1 MIWVMALL
9 PLLLLMMGQPVFV
22 VLLASAACAL
32 SWFLSIPPVAAHQL
46 LFGSLDTFALLAVP
60 FFIFAGGIMGQG
72 GLSRRLVDWVLAFVG
87 NLRGSLALTSVGT
100 CTVFGAVSGSSPATV
115 AAIGGVLFQPLRDAG
130 YPRGFS
136 GALLASSGAI
146 AAIIPPSIAMILYGY
161 AADQSV
167 SDLFI
172 AGILPGVLLG
182 LALTIYITVRATR
195 WRLKEGRSFTWSTVL
210 RTTIDGLWA
219 LGMPAIVLGGIYG
232 GVFSPTE
239 AAGVACAYAIF
250 VTVGIYRELDW
261 AGLWRVAIQSTLL
274 TAQIMVIVAAAGLFS
289 YILTVQGVPQ
299 ALTSAIGAL
308 ELSPLALLL
317 LLNVVLLMVGCLLDP
332 ASAILV
338 LTPLLLPLIVAAGID
353 PIHFGIVMTVNLS
366 IGMFTPPFGLN
377 LFISQALFEM
387 DLIEL
392 YRGVLPFILISLAVL
407 AVITYVPLLS
417 LALIS

>member
-1 MIWVMALL
+1 MIWVMAAL
-9 PLLLLMMGQPVFV
+9 PLLLLVMGQPVFI

-32 SWFLSIPPVAAHQL
+32 LWMLPIPPVAAHQI

-72 GLSRRLVDWVLAFVG
+72 GLSKRLVNWVLAFVG

-115 AAIGGVLFQPLRDAG
+115 AAIGGVLYQPLREAG

-136 GALLASSGAI
+136 GGLLASSGAI
-146 AAIIPPSIAMILYGY
+146 ASIIPPSIAMILYGY

-172 AGILPGVLLG
+172 AGIVPGILLG
-182 LALTIYITVRATR
+182 LALTLYIALQAMR
-195 WRLKEGRSFTWSTVL
+195 WHLEEGGRFAWAVVW
-210 RTTIDGLWA
+210 RTTIDGMWA

-239 AAGVACAYAIF
+239 AAGIACAYAIF
-250 VTVGIYRELDW
+250 VTMGVYRELNW
-261 AGLWRVAIQSTLL
+261 KGLWQVAIQSTQL

-299 ALTSAIGAL
+299 SLTRTIGGL
-308 ELSPLALLL
+308 ELSPWVLLL
-317 LLNVVLLMVGCLLDP
+317 LLNVVLVMVGCLLDP

-338 LTPLLLPLIVAAGID
+338 LTPLLLPLITAAGID
-353 PIHFGIVMTVNLS
+353 PIHFGIIMTVNLS

-377 LFISQALFEM
+377 LFISQALFDI

-392 YRGVLPFILISLAVL
+392 YRGVLPFIVISLAVL
-407 AVITYVPLLS
+407 GLITYLPLLS
-417 LALIS
+417 LALLR